1 MNTKE
6 KFLLQV
12 NKFKSK
18 GLNKI
23 SLSAMTDLSSAIS
36 EMQAYDLEG
45 DYDRAKSEYVDAM
58 GLMEQA
64 KKAADNYIALY
75 DSFSMNADDQWEAY
89 QKASE
94 AYQEISSQ
102 LYDLGV
108 DESPELAQYGDALAE
123 GETKGQ
129 KAFDQTQNEF
139 DDHNEL
145 ADLIGGQ

>member
-6 KFLLQV
+6 KFLLQL
-12 NKFKSK
+12 NKFNSK

-23 SLSAMTDLSSAIS
+23 SLSAMSDLSSAIS
-36 EMQAYDLEG
+36 EMQSYDLEG
-45 DYDRAKSEYVDAM
+45 DYNQAKSEYVDAM

-64 KKAADNYIALY
+64 KREADKYIASY

-89 QKASE
+89 QKASK

-108 DESPELAQYGDALAE
+108 EESPELAQYGDALAE
-123 GETKGQ
+123 GETIGQ
-129 KAFDQTQNEF
+129 KAFGQTQQEF

>member
-23 SLSAMTDLSSAIS
+23 NLSAMTDLAAAIS

-64 KKAADNYIALY
+64 KNAASNYIALY

-89 QKASE
+89 QKASD
-94 AYQEISSQ
+94 AYGEISDK

-108 DESPELAQYGDALAE
+108 EESPELAQYGDALAE

-145 ADLIGGQ
+145 VDLIGGQ